1 MPDSIFVSYSH
12 QDIGLVQPVVRL
24 LRATEDLVFQDLDSI
39 QPGKR
44 WRREIAEALDA
55 AQLFILFWCY
65 HSSRSVEVRKEY
77 ELALTTGKDVLP
89 VLLDTTP
96 LPEQLNEFQRGDF
109 RHLLGSAHRSYRRW
123 IILAVMFVVMAGLS
137 FLFILPQTWLPSQTQ
152 PPAQTRPPAQ
162 IRPPTQRPPGPPPPA
177 ARRPPEADT
186 LVFALT
192 LLILFVATVGALV
205 TWRVRKA
212 RRRQARAAP
221 ADYQQ
226 HMAEQIQGELFRRG
240 IGSG

>member
-96 LPEQLNEFQRGDF
+96 LPEQLNEFQRVDF
-109 RHLLGSAHRSYRRW
+109 RHLVGSAHRSYRRW